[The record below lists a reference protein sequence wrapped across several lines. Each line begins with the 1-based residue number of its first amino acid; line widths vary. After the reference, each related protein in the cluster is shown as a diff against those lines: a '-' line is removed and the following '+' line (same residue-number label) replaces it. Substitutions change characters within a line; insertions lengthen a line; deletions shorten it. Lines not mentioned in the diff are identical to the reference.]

1 MHQTN
6 LMDILIYIIPLV
18 IGIAIGFFIGRNRS
32 SIPHETNTSE
42 QNQLT
47 NANQQLRQEL
57 NEALQKIA
65 RLEARLEAAQ
75 ENQYEQKQEMSLL
88 KDRIKELLDENRT
101 LNGQIIQAETTNQQL
116 KKQQKEIEDIREKF
130 TQEFETISLRLLK
143 TNSQELSKNNREKLD
158 EILSPFQKQID
169 KFEKQV
175 REAFENEGKDK
186 ASLKTEIQ
194 QLVQL
199 NQKLSADA
207 KNLTN
212 ALKGDT
218 KKQGNWGEIILERIL
233 ERSGLKKGEEYAAQ
247 YSTQNS
253 EGQTIRPDVL
263 VKLPDEKHIIID
275 SKVSLT
281 AYERFV
287 NSEDLSEQEAALKA
301 HTTSIRKHVND
312 LSGKNY
318 QTGEG
323 LNTPDFVLLFM
334 PIESAFSLAVQNDA
348 DLFNFAWEKRIVI
361 VSPTTLLATLKTIA
375 SIWKQERQNQNVQEI
390 ARLGGEIHDK
400 LVRTMAEFEK
410 IDEDFGKM
418 HEKYRDA
425 KKRLY
430 SGRGNVLNTA
440 LKMQELGAKNKKSF
454 STKLID
460 EIEDANE

>member
-6 LMDILIYIIPLV
+6 LMDILIYIITLLA
-18 IGIAIGFFIGRNRS
+18 GITIGFLFGRNRS
-32 SIPHETNTSE
+32 SIPYETDS
-42 QNQLT
+42 NQLDQLT
-47 NANQQLRQEL
+47 QENQQITLQL
-57 NEALQKIA
+57 NEAHQQNAGLSA
-65 RLEARLEAAQ
+65 RLEATQ
-75 ENQYEQKQEMSLL
+75 ENQYEQKQEMKVLQE
-88 KDRIKELLDENRT
+88 RIKELLDENRT
-101 LNGQIIQAETTNQQL
+101 LNGKIIQAETTNLQL
-116 KKQQKEIEDIREKF
+116 EKQKKEVEEIKEKF
-130 TQEFETISLRLLK
+130 NKEFEAISLRLLK
-143 TNSQELSKNNREKLD
+143 TNSQELSNSNRERLN

-175 REAFENEGKDK
+175 RDAFENEGKDK

-194 QLVQL
+194 QLIQL
-199 NQKLSADA
+199 NQKLSSDA
-207 KNLTN
+207 ENLTN

-233 ERSGLKKGEEYAAQ
+233 ERSGLKKGDEYEAQ
-247 YSTQNS
+247 HSTQNS
-253 EGQTIRPDVL
+253 EGQTIRPDIL

-287 NSEDLSEQEAALKA
+287 NSENLEEQESALKA
-301 HTTSIRKHVND
+301 HIASIRKHVND
-312 LSGKNY
+312 LSSKNY
-318 QTGEG
+318 QTGQG

-375 SIWKQERQNQNVQEI
+375 SIWKQERQNLNVQEI

-400 LVRTMAEFEK
+400 LVRTMEEFQK

-418 HEKYRDA
+418 HGKYREA
-425 KKRLY
+425 QKRLY
-430 SGRGNVLNTA
+430 SGKGNVVNTA